1 MIGAIIGDVIGST
14 YEFDCPKTTEFE
26 LFPEHSRFTD
36 DTVMSIATAYSI
48 LHDVPYDKIYRAL
61 GRKYPKSGYGG
72 MFKTW
77 IASDTAATYDSY
89 GNGSAMRVSPVGY
102 AYNDVAKVLEEAY
115 NSAVVTHN
123 HIEGIKGAQATALA
137 IFMARKN
144 QSKDDIRS
152 KITALF
158 GYDLTRTCDTIRPT
172 YVFEASCQKTVPEAI
187 IAFLDSTSFEDAI
200 RKSISLG
207 GDADTLACI
216 TGSIAQ
222 AFYKSIPRYMA
233 QKALSTLPKKFL
245 RIIKEFNIKYRVD
258 TKYES
263 HTIS

>member
-14 YEFDCPKTTEFE
+14 YEFDCPKSTEFE
-26 LFPEHSRFTD
+26 LFPEHSIFTD

-48 LHDVPYDKIYRAL
+48 LNNEPYDKIYRAI
-61 GRKYPKSGYGG
+61 GRKYPRSGYGS
-72 MFKTW
+72 MFNAW
-77 IASDTAATYDSY
+77 LFSDTMKAYDSY

-102 AYNDVAKVLEEAY
+102 AYDDVAKVLEEAY

-123 HIEGIKGAQATALA
+123 HAEGIKGAQATALA

-144 QSKDDIRS
+144 QSKEDIRS

-187 IAFLDSTSFEDAI
+187 IAFLDSISFEDAI

-207 GDADTLACI
+207 GDADTIACI
-216 TGSIAQ
+216 TGGIAQ
-222 AFYKSIPRYMA
+222 AFYKTIPRYMA
-233 QKALSTLPKKFL
+233 QKALETLPKIFL
-245 RIIKEFNIKYRVD
+245 RIIKEFNSKYRVD
-258 TKYES
+258 TRYES
-263 HTIS
+263 QIIS